1 MTTAMPGYRIKIER
15 AEHHVRELAAERQE
29 AFIAREPYF
38 FFFFFFFFFKKKIFI
53 KVNECVPAEW
63 SAIVGDAIH
72 NIRASLDLLM
82 VAVVRRCDPGRQSYN
97 HVHFVIRETG
107 AETQASLPKNIK
119 GASAEAQRLVEELKP
134 YKGGNEA
141 FWRFHQ
147 LDVLDKHKAI
157 APVGAAHRS
166 VGVTFNTE
174 RKLAEMLA
182 EKGIK
187 VNPAPMPPVF
197 LRPADR
203 QFPLHDGAERFR
215 APLNQDLPF
224 EEDPQFKVEIAFGEE
239 RARLLTVSLL
249 SQRSRNSASSSRASS
264 TSSRGASSVDD
275 FPTVT
280 GAIRA
285 PNSFKTVFF
294 AGLPPATQHFDLVA
308 SRA

>member
-1 MTTAMPGYRIKIER
+1 MTTAMPGYRIKIKR
-15 AEHHVRELAAERQE
+15 AERHVRELAAECQ
-29 AFIAREPYF
+29 AFIAREPYSIYTDDDAGTGQRVW
-38 FFFFFFFFFKKKIFI
+38 KL

-97 HVHFVIRETG
+97 HVHFVIRETRD
-107 AETQASLPKNIK
+107 EFQASLPKNIK

-141 FWRFHQ
+141 FWRLHQ

-157 APVGAAHRS
+157 VPVGAAHRS
-166 VGVTFNTE
+166 VGVTFNTN

-203 QFPLHDGAERFR
+203 QFPLHDGAELFR

-224 EEDPQFKVEIAFGEE
+224 EEDPQFKVEIAFGEGQIVDGEPVVPALAQLGQFVEGVFNVFE
-239 RARLLTVSLL
+239 RRILC
-249 SQRSRNSASSSRASS
+249 
-264 TSSRGASSVDD
+264 
-275 FPTVT
+275 
-280 GAIRA
+280 
-285 PNSFKTVFF
+285 
-294 AGLPPATQHFDLVA
+294 
-308 SRA
+308 